1 MTASIVH
8 CDVLVVGAGPAGS
21 VAAATLARAGIE
33 VLLVEAREHPRPKA
47 CAEYASP
54 RIADELARLRPALA
68 WRSMARPIDGMDVVR
83 GPDRVRIGY
92 RDRAG
97 HPRPAWGVDRLTFDA
112 LLATTAS
119 AAGADLRERSRVE
132 QLVVSDG
139 RVRGAVLRTPDGP
152 VEVRAGWVIGADG
165 ARSTV
170 ARRLGVARQPR
181 IRRVGLV
188 THVDGDGGLDDH
200 GEMHV
205 GDGYYVGL
213 APLPEGGL
221 NVGMALPMT
230 TREPAERRYER
241 AIAGLPAV
249 AGRIRGLRRTAP
261 LRGVAPIGHRVT
273 RAAGPGWLLVGD
285 AAGFLDP
292 FTGEGIYRA
301 LRSGRAAAE
310 AILDDAT
317 HADERYAEARQ
328 AAFAAKSALTWVV
341 QAMLAAPPALGYALR
356 RLEGRPAAAA
366 VLGSALGDCRPAS
379 DALSPRFVASVLR
392 P

>member
-1 MTASIVH
+1 MSRPARYQ
-8 CDVLVVGAGPAGS
+8 VLVVGAGPAGS
-21 VAAATLARAGIE
+21 AVAATLAGHGRE

-54 RIADELARLRPALA
+54 RIADELSRLGIGPA
-68 WRSMARPIDGMDVVR
+68 WRSTARPVNGMEVVR
-83 GPDRVRIGY
+83 GPDRVRVAY

-97 HPRPAWGVDRLTFDA
+97 RVRPAWGVDRLSFDA
-112 LLATTAS
+112 LLAAS
-119 AAGADLRERSRVE
+119 AAAAGADLRERSRVE
-132 QLVVSDG
+132 QLVVEDG
-139 RVRGAVLRTPDGP
+139 RVVGAILGTADGP
-152 VEVRAGWVIGADG
+152 LEVRADWVIGADG

-170 ARRLGVARQPR
+170 ARLLGVARQPR
-181 IRRVGLV
+181 IRRVGLI
-188 THVDGDGGLDDH
+188 THVDGDGGLTDH

-205 GDGYYVGL
+205 GSGYYVGL
-213 APLPEGGL
+213 APIPGGGM
-221 NVGMALPMT
+221 NVGMALPMDG
-230 TREPAERRYER
+230 REPAERRYAR
-241 AIAGLPAV
+241 AMEGLPAV
-249 AGRIRGLRRTAP
+249 QDRLAGLRRTTP

-310 AILDDAT
+310 AILDGSAG
-317 HADERYAEARQ
+317 AEARY
-328 AAFAAKSALTWVV
+328 AADRQRIFAAKSALTWVV
-341 QAMLAAPPALGYALR
+341 QAMLAAPPLLGYALR
-356 RLEGRPAAAA
+356 RLEARPAAAE
-366 VLGSALGDCRPAS
+366 VLGSALGDCRRAT